1 MSQMGQS
8 QAAGAHTLTMKYGS
22 LGLRAVVISYYHV
35 FFSPTTPIFSD
46 TSPQIR
52 PWVPVTLAQGL
63 GVGHWLWGCFAC
75 VALDFHRLALCELMK
90 TLPQMSQSQAAGAH
104 SHAYNE
110 I

>member
-63 GVGHWLWGCFAC
+63 GVGHWLRRCVSMCSLEFSKAC
-75 VALDFHRLALCELMK
+75 PLRAHEDPAPDGSVAGRWRSFPRL
-90 TLPQMSQSQAAGAH
+90 Q
-104 SHAYNE
+104 
-110 I
+110 